1 MRPNGWHKLRSR
13 RMIDTRRP
21 RSALLTPAHP
31 ATALQKGEFHDR
43 SARPDAPGTEE
54 IEAKRQKIVKAR
66 QEQRAHDPEL
76 KRHVSSL
83 QERIL
88 RLRAATGG
96 SQYDYETLRKEYD
109 AKANAEVRE
118 LQKAAR
124 QERIQKLIAQAD
136 LNPDWMFDKM
146 DSGDPALQYP
156 IETAR
161 YFISGFEHWEKSG
174 GAAC

>member
-1 MRPNGWHKLRSR
+1 MTDPHDPMRQ
-13 RMIDTRRP
+13 
-21 RSALLTPAHP
+21 AL
-31 ATALQKGEFHDR
+31 
-43 SARPDAPGTEE
+43 EE
-54 IEAKRQKIVKAR
+54 IEAKRQKIAKAR

-83 QERIL
+83 QQRIL

-136 LNPDWMFDKM
+136 LNPDWIFDKM

-174 GAAC
+174 GTGYAPPDPG

>member
-1 MRPNGWHKLRSR
+1 
-13 RMIDTRRP
+13 MIPSSSVT
-21 RSALLTPAHP
+21 SAACRNVFSDCGP
-31 ATALQKGEFHDR
+31 Q
-43 SARPDAPGTEE
+43 
-54 IEAKRQKIVKAR
+54 
-66 QEQRAHDPEL
+66 
-76 KRHVSSL
+76 
-83 QERIL
+83 
-88 RLRAATGG
+88 TGG

-136 LNPDWMFDKM
+136 LNPDWIFDKM

-174 GAAC
+174 GAACRSTAITVPANPPWRAPWPTS